1 MWAKIRNAIT
11 YIGFYM
17 LWNVISGKG
26 AKTEDPTVGRVTA
39 PVAQLG
45 MPIPVIFGTC
55 DIKAQ
60 NVVWYG
66 DIGVTAVK
74 AKSGKKG

>member
-1 MWAKIRNAIT
+1 MWNFFRKLAGLTIFFRLLNSST
-11 YIGFYM
+11 P
-17 LWNVISGKG
+17 
-26 AKTEDPTVGRVTA
+26 KTQDPTVGQVTA

-66 DIGVTAVK
+66 DTGVTAVK